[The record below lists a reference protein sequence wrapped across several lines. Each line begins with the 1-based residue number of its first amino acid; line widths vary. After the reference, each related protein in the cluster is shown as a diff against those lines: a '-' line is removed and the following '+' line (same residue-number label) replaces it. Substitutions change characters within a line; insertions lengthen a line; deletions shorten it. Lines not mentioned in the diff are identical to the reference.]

1 MRHYIDVVLVD
12 DGSTLPEAQAYLKVR
27 WCNLG
32 TRVTRVTL
40 NPKPKTQNPTPQRTR
55 VAIIMTIQTL
65 TDTGRLQGA
74 RVDSI

>member
-40 NPKPKTQNPTPQRTR
+40 NPKPKTQNPKPYTATH
-55 VAIIMTIQTL
+55 
-65 TDTGRLQGA
+65 TGRHHHDNPDLNGHWTSP
-74 RVDSI
+74 RSPC